1 VRVVWRILHL
11 RGLWFGEPHPAE
23 RLGGEGCHEVTA
35 WAIRLSCEFDGGDVL
50 RSKPLNVLQVDAD
63 RGCCDVGRG

>member
-1 VRVVWRILHL
+1 MAHLAFARVVVR
-11 RGLWFGEPHPAE
+11 RATHPAE
-23 RLGGEGCHEVTA
+23 GLGGEGCHEVTA

-63 RGCCDVGRG
+63 HGCCDVGRG

>member
-1 VRVVWRILHL
+1 
-11 RGLWFGEPHPAE
+11 
-23 RLGGEGCHEVTA
+23 VTA